1 MDINQAL
8 IYYGS
13 DKAKEDFLMQQE
25 AEKNKRK
32 LQAIGGRNE
41 SLAAGE
47 YMRNTS
53 EFRQQRPILSA
64 AGDGTPNMFIPAI
77 GTDGTFG
84 PTSAE

>member
-25 AEKNKRK
+25 AEKNRRK

-47 YMRNTS
+47 YMRNAS
-53 EFRQQRPILSA
+53 EFK
-64 AGDGTPNMFIPAI
+64 
-77 GTDGTFG
+77 
-84 PTSAE
+84 

>member
-47 YMRNTS
+47 YLRNTS

-77 GTDGTFG
+77 GSDGTFE
-84 PTSAE
+84 PTSGE